1 MKTIQKQT
9 LAIALLST
17 FLLIGCGGSS
27 SSPTTETQVD
37 NGSNLSSI
45 NGIFTYKNLKWQ
57 DNESVKDGSEY
68 AYRNDY
74 CDALSLGEY
83 NDWRLPSSDEF
94 KELYE
99 VKSNLK
105 NLWSSDTLDIYWT
118 KHNTSTHESMYNLA
132 AGKVGLFIINRV
144 GSQKWGIRCVRDVKI
159 GEK

>member
-17 FLLIGCGGSS
+17 FLLIGCEGGSS
-27 SSPTTETQVD
+27 SSSPTETQAD
-37 NGSNLSSI
+37 NPVTV
-45 NGIFTYKNLKWQ
+45 NGVFTYKNLKWQ

-99 VKSNLK
+99 VKNNLK
-105 NLWSSDTLDIYWT
+105 NLWSSDTLDIYWI
-118 KHNTSTHESMYNLA
+118 KHNTSTHVSMYNLA